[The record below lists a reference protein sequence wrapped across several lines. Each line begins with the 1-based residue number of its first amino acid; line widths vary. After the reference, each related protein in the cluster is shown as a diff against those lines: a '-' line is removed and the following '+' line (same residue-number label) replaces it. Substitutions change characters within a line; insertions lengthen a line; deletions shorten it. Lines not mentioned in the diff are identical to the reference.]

1 MTHGGRVASHR
12 PAPECG
18 TTPATTRT
26 PTLIHSSPAKAHS
39 ALDLLGHHGRCLTV
53 ELFAGIR
60 IEADE
65 QLPHFNQTD
74 KLGHFDQGQERR
86 RLLAPFDQT

>member
-1 MTHGGRVASHR
+1 M
-12 PAPECG
+12 
-18 TTPATTRT
+18 
-26 PTLIHSSPAKAHS
+26 
-39 ALDLLGHHGRCLTV
+39 

-60 IEADE
+60 VEVDE

-86 RLLAPFDQT
+86 RLLALRSDVNALDGFITTETTYESQNEEVASSSGKSGNLVRQVHHQV

>member
-1 MTHGGRVASHR
+1 M
-12 PAPECG
+12 
-18 TTPATTRT
+18 RT
-26 PTLIHSSPAKAHS
+26 PTRVHSSPAKAHS
-39 ALDLLGHHGRCLTV
+39 ALGLLGHQGRCLTV